1 MSTIVGSNCYIDPNT
16 QLGED
21 CVIGNNTMIYGQV
34 RIGNHVTIGPNS
46 IIGNAPTCFGLEESD
61 ERFETPLIIE
71 DNVFIGNLCV
81 IERGVDCPSKIG
93 RGSMIGSLCYL
104 AHEFDCGTGCFIY
117 SHCFFCGRVKLG
129 NGVLV
134 LSNVT
139 MFDKVSCGDNTIVFH
154 RAIVSKSCEPRS
166 FIIGERGEAL
176 KEYRKRERYIR
187 RLAKYEER
195 LKILEDRINGRIDKR
210 FAGAVP
216 AGESGC

>member
-104 AHEFDCGTGCFIY
+104 AHDSDCCLIGCFVR
-117 SHCFFCGRVKLG
+117 C
-129 NGVLV
+129 
-134 LSNVT
+134 
-139 MFDKVSCGDNTIVFH
+139 
-154 RAIVSKSCEPRS
+154 
-166 FIIGERGEAL
+166 
-176 KEYRKRERYIR
+176 
-187 RLAKYEER
+187 RL
-195 LKILEDRINGRIDKR
+195 
-210 FAGAVP
+210 
-216 AGESGC
+216 